1 MKGEIKQTNGDRGR
15 LRRRILNRLVCSVLA
30 SLGIFG
36 GISSLVA
43 GCLSVVLHGI
53 IPGDTLFGDAGTA
66 LLVLGIPL
74 LLLGSVLLDELEP
87 HIKGGPG
94 LH

>member
-1 MKGEIKQTNGDRGR
+1 MKGEIKQTKGERGR

-30 SLGIFG
+30 SLGVFG

-53 IPGDTLFGDAGTA
+53 IPGDTLFGGAGTV
-66 LLVLGIPL
+66 LLILGIPL
-74 LLLGSVLLDELEP
+74 LLLGSVFLDEIDL
-87 HIKGGPG
+87 KK
-94 LH
+94 